1 MVNIPIGIFCLA
13 METKGERTRQLIID
27 RSLQLFS
34 VKGYY
39 STSISNIL
47 EATNLTKG
55 GLYGHF
61 ESKEAIWYAIYDEAV
76 KRWQQVVFEGVN
88 RISDPLQR
96 IERVIENDLMNYLGG
111 HTFKG
116 GCFFLNA
123 LVELSGQ
130 SPEMSRNLL
139 RGFIRFSKLL
149 QGWLAEAEV
158 QGQIRPGLNHREI
171 ANFIFISLNGAAA
184 LYAATRDESVLTQTT
199 AQLHQYVKQLKA

>member
-1 MVNIPIGIFCLA
+1 

-88 RISDPLQR
+88 QIEDPLQR
-96 IERVIENDLMNYLGG
+96 IEQVIENDLMNYLGG
-111 HTFKG
+111 QTFKG

-130 SPEMSRNLL
+130 SPEMSRKLL

-149 QGWLAEAEV
+149 QGWLAEAEL

-184 LYAATRDESVLTQTT
+184 LYAATRDESVLLQTT
-199 AQLHQYVKQLKA
+199 TQLRQYVKQLKA

>member
-1 MVNIPIGIFCLA
+1 MVNIPIGIFFQY
-13 METKGERTRQLIID
+13 METKGERTRQLIIE

-34 VKGYY
+34 VKGYHN
-39 STSISNIL
+39 TSINNIL
-47 EATNLTKG
+47 EATQLTKG

-76 KRWQQVVFEGVN
+76 TRWRQVVFAGVQE
-88 RISDPLQR
+88 ITDPLRR
-96 IERVIENDLMNYLGG
+96 IEKVIANDLLNYLGKDI
-111 HTFKG
+111 FEG

-130 SPEMSRNLL
+130 SPEMSRHML

-149 QGWLAEAEV
+149 QQWLVEAEER
-158 QGQIRPGLNHREI
+158 GLIRSGLNHREI

-184 LYAATRDESVLTQTT
+184 LYAVTRDLTILKQTT
-199 AQLHQYVKQLKA
+199 SQLHHYVQQLKA